1 MLMTPSTDLPDPHFQ
16 AEFYAD
22 VAMKRLLAWIFDT
35 VVITLLCFL
44 ILPFTA
50 FTALF
55 FFPLFFLVVGSAYRI
70 VTLTNRSAT
79 WGMRLLAIEMRTL
92 QAERFGLGTAVAHTA
107 FYSLSMAFV
116 LPQIISVVLM
126 LTTPRAQG
134 LSDLVLGTVALNRR
148 SGG

>member
-1 MLMTPSTDLPDPHFQ
+1 MFMTPSTDLPDPHFQ

-22 VAMKRLLAWIFDT
+22 VPMKRLVAWIFDT
-35 VVITLLCFL
+35 VVITLLCLL

-70 VTLTNRSAT
+70 VTLANRSAT
-79 WGMRLLAIEMRTL
+79 WGMRLMSIEMRSL
-92 QAERFGLGTAVAHTA
+92 QAERFGLGTALVHTVL
-107 FYSLSMAFV
+107 YSLSMAFV
-116 LPQIISVVLM
+116 VPQVISIVLM

-134 LSDLVLGTVALNRR
+134 LSDLFLGTVALNRR